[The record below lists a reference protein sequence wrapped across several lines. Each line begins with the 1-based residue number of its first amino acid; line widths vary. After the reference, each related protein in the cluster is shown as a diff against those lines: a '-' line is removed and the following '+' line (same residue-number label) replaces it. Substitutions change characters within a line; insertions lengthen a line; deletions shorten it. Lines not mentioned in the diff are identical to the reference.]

1 MYYSKLFKR
10 LTNNTQT
17 AIMSVMSAK
26 QNITAIL
33 YDKKGRIL
41 SVGKNNY
48 IKTHPLKAKSAH
60 AVGEDHKIYLHA
72 EIDALVKAKNWN
84 KAYKLVITRF
94 SKDGSPALAKPCKV
108 CQHAIKL
115 AGIKQIEHT

>member
-1 MYYSKLFKR
+1 MTINAHS
-10 LTNNTQT
+10 
-17 AIMSVMSAK
+17 AILWVMNQK

-41 SVGKNNY
+41 SIGRNSY
-48 IKTHPLKAKSAH
+48 HKTHPLQAKSAK
-60 AVGEDHKIYLHA
+60 AVGEDYKVFLHA
-72 EIDALVKAKNWN
+72 EIDALVKAKNWD

-94 SKDGSPALAKPCKV
+94 TKDGKPGLAKPCKI

-115 AGIKQIEHT
+115 AGIQHVEHT